1 VPLGAARGC
10 SARGDSGAVVTRL
23 ACPVAMLRAFQIPM
37 SWSELFKRTYNES
50 MEDNILGLAAQLAF
64 YFFLALFPA
73 LLFLIAI
80 ASFVPGRVLETGVE
94 QLSGYMPPDVL
105 NIIRGQME
113 RIAGGQDTHLL
124 TIGVLGALWSSSAA
138 IVAIVQAMNRAYDVE
153 ESRPWW
159 RVRLTAILL
168 TIGLAVFIILSFG
181 LVLVG
186 PLVAEWLSG
195 QYGLGAAFE
204 WTWKI
209 LQWPVAFALVVVAIG
224 LVYHYAPDAEQD
236 WEWVTPGAALATVLW
251 LIASIGFRIYVTNFG
266 EYNESYGTLGGIM
279 VLMLWFYISGLALLV
294 GAEMNSEIEHAS
306 PHGKAPGSKTTGGKR
321 KLGAAAAREYESAH
335 ATDRPARPEIR
346 RVSRDATS

>member
-1 VPLGAARGC
+1 VPDGRVRG
-10 SARGDSGAVVTRL
+10 VVCALQGLQSMFRTFTL
-23 ACPVAMLRAFQIPM
+23 PIT
-37 SWSELFKRTYNES
+37 WTDLFKRTARAT
-50 MEDNILGLAAQLAF
+50 MADNVTGLAAQLAF

-73 LLFLIAI
+73 LLFLIAL
-80 ASFVPGRVLETGVE
+80 ASFFPANLMQQMVTALQGFAPEQVVE
-94 QLSGYMPPDVL
+94 
-105 NIIRGQME
+105 IFEAQMQD
-113 RIAGGQDTHLL
+113 IAEGQDTGLL
-124 TIGVLGALWSSSAA
+124 TFGILATIWSSSAA
-138 IVAIVQAMNRAYDVE
+138 MVGIMDAMNRAYDIDE
-153 ESRPWW
+153 ARPWW
-159 RVRLTAILL
+159 KVRLSAILL
-168 TIGLAVFIILSFG
+168 TIALALFILISFS

-186 PLVAEWLSG
+186 PLVAEWLAANM
-195 QYGLGAAFE
+195 GLGPVFE

-209 LQWPVAFALVVVAIG
+209 LQWPVAFALVVIAIG
-224 LVYHYAPDAEQD
+224 LVYYYAPDAEQD

-321 KLGAAAAREYESAH
+321 KLGAAAAREHEAAH